1 MVRRTLGDIE
11 MSVTESGEDKPGLH
25 NTMIDYAV
33 KASARI
39 DEVIDL
45 LRLAKESYDKSAEAG
60 RKKRWSEMNRLRGEG
75 TEFLYQSEKV
85 WQNDKS

>member
-1 MVRRTLGDIE
+1 MTP
-11 MSVTESGEDKPGLH
+11 EDKERLEAVKGNVVPGLH
-25 NTMIDYAV
+25 TLMIAYAT

-45 LRLAKESYDKSAEAG
+45 LRLSKEAYEKSAEAG
-60 RKKRWSEMNRLRGEG
+60 KKERWTEMNRLRAEG

-85 WQNDKS
+85 WQNDNDQR